1 MNLIKTNQIL
11 EYQNIN
17 TKIRKRIGL
26 FKKIETR
33 GLIPQSLKFF
43 NLNHLILENLNL
55 LFIQNS
61 HGSFIKSI
69 VKLL

>member
-26 FKKIETR
+26 FKKNETR

-43 NLNHLILENLNL
+43 NLNHLILENLDL
-55 LFIQNS
+55 LFIQNRDS
-61 HGSFIKSI
+61 SFIKSI
-69 VKLL
+69 VNLL